1 MSSSSI
7 YLQTPILAAVA
18 VFCWL
23 VPIATVYPPGALI
36 VGLHVT
42 SIPETFNVSVPHVK
56 DLIKDTNYMSHV
68 WCDLS
73 NDTSGPP
80 GLLRDANL
88 FMDVSFLETCYT
100 RM

>member
-1 MSSSSI
+1 MISSSV

-42 SIPETFNVSVPHVK
+42 SIAETFNVSVPHVK
-56 DLIKDTNYMSHV
+56 DPTKDTNYMSHV
-68 WCDLS
+68 WCALS
-73 NDTSGPP
+73 VDTSGPP
-80 GLLRDANL
+80 GLLEDADL
-88 FMDVSFLETCYT
+88 FMNASFLETCYT